1 MNIESSVK
9 LEVVVAPDGSM
20 KSMSAKGGHPLL
32 PQRKVRFDSGDG
44 NLPPTNLWIG
54 RSQIQSATTGHYV

>member
-1 MNIESSVK
+1 MNIKGIVK
-9 LEVVVAPDGSM
+9 LEVVMEPDGSV
-20 KSMSAKGGHPLL
+20 KSMSAKGGHPLVL
-32 PQRKVRFDSGDG
+32 HRKVRFHSGDG